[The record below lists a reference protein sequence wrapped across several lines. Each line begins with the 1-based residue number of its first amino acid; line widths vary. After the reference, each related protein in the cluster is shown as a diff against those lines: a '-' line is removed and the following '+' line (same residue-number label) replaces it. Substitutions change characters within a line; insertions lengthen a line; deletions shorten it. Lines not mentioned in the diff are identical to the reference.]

1 MNSYLSQAIESV
13 RARNP
18 AQTLFLQAITEVF
31 ECLEPLIAEIPDI
44 EAYSILERICEP
56 ERQIMFR
63 VAWVDDSGRIRVNRG
78 YRVGFSSALG
88 PYKGGMRFHPS
99 VRLDVVKFLAFE
111 QIFKNSLTGLGLGG
125 GKGGSD
131 FDPKGKSDGEVMR
144 FCQAFMS
151 ELYHFV
157 GESTDV
163 PAGDIGVGAR
173 EIGYLFGQYKR
184 LTKRFAMGV
193 LTGKQVGLGGSLAR
207 KEATGF
213 GAVYF
218 ATEMLAT
225 RDESLKGKTC
235 VVSGSGNVALYCARK
250 IQELGGTV
258 VAMSD
263 SEGCIHD
270 PQGVDLDIVAALK
283 EVERARISQYPERRR
298 GAKFHPGEKVWSF
311 RCDVAFPC
319 ATQNELEL
327 EDARSLSENGC
338 IAVIEGANMPCTPE
352 AIAHFREKDILFA
365 PGKAANA
372 GGVAVS
378 GLEMQQN
385 AALQKWTFAQ
395 VDERLKGIM
404 ASIHKDCVYYANK
417 YKRPDDYVFGANVAG
432 FLKVAEALK
441 AYGVT

>member
-1 MNSYLSQAIESV
+1 MNPYIESSIKSL
-13 RARNP
+13 AERNP
-18 AQTLFLQAITEVF
+18 AQSLFLQAVTEVF
-31 ECLEPLIAEIPDI
+31 ESLEPILAEIPDI
-44 EAYSILERICEP
+44 KAHAILERVSEP

-63 VAWVDDSGRIRVNRG
+63 VCWVDDQGNIQVNRG

-88 PYKGGMRFHPS
+88 PYKGGMRFHPT

-111 QIFKNSLTGLGLGG
+111 QIFKNALTGLGIGG

-131 FDPKGKSDGEVMR
+131 FDPKGKSDGEIMR

-151 ELYHFV
+151 ELYHFL

-184 LTKRFAMGV
+184 LTKRFAQGV

-218 ATEMLAT
+218 AAEMLAT
-225 RDESLKGKTC
+225 REDSLEGKTC
-235 VVSGSGNVALYCARK
+235 VVSGSGNVAIYCARK
-250 IQELGGTV
+250 IHELGGKV

-263 SEGCIHD
+263 SSGSIHD
-270 PQGVDLDIVAALK
+270 PAGIDLDIVAALK
-283 EVERARISQYPERRR
+283 EVERARIDQYSQRRR
-298 GAKFHPGEKVWSF
+298 GSKFFAGERVWSF
-311 RCDVAFPC
+311 PCDLAFPC
-319 ATQNELEL
+319 ATQNELDL
-327 EDARSLSENGC
+327 DDAKKLLDDGC
-338 IAVIEGANMPCTPE
+338 FAVVEGANMPTTPE
-352 AIAHFREKDILFA
+352 AIALLKEKNALFA

-378 GLEMQQN
+378 ALEMQQN
-385 AALQKWTFAQ
+385 AALQNWSFKQ
-395 VDERLKGIM
+395 VDDRLKDIM
-404 ASIHKDCVYYANK
+404 ATIHRDCTFYANK
-417 YKRPDDYVFGANVAG
+417 YKRPEDYVFGANVAG
-432 FLKVAEALK
+432 FLKTASAIQS
-441 AYGVT
+441 YGVI